1 MIIFTIALAIL
12 AIFAVLGFNF
22 ALYKSVEE
30 LYDGFPKWLHILLL
44 IPPFSLVAII
54 LISIGSILY
63 AIYNTIKYL

>member
-12 AIFAVLGFNF
+12 AMFAVLGFNF

-30 LYDGFPKWLHILLL
+30 LYDSLPKWLHILLL
-44 IPPFSLVAII
+44 IPPFALVALI

-63 AIYNTIKYL
+63 AIYNTIKDL